1 MISNIDSKAS
11 YGEVMQEIDY
21 LMNKGSENVSAEELN
36 EIKNLSF
43 AAQQYEQKYCVA
55 TDTIIIITNL

>member
-1 MISNIDSKAS
+1 MISDIDSKAS

-43 AAQQYEQKYCVA
+43 AAQQYEKKNCVA
-55 TDTIIIITNL
+55 TDTIIITNL